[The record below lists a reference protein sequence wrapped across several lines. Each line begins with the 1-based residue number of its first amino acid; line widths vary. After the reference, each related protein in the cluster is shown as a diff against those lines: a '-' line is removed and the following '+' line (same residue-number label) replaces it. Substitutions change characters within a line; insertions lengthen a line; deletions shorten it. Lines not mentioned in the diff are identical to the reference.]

1 MLNNIVNNKTKKDY
15 VVIEIPDIYQG
26 GYHQGDYH
34 QDYPSLISSTD
45 SSPISSVPTS
55 PTYSSPPLSPIYNYC
70 EHKQAYNQQ
79 SSRTKY
85 NKRCQRVQRV
95 NTFISTHINE
105 EKIQKP
111 EHECH
116 INIGNIENFE
126 NFSKFENI
134 NNFGVEKQYIPP
146 STKLTLC
153 NYTSIFRNYL
163 GISQTDKD
171 NDKEYLNV

>member
-15 VVIEIPDIYQG
+15 VIIDIPDIYQG
-26 GYHQGDYH
+26 GYHQG
-34 QDYPSLISSTD
+34 YPSPISSTD

-85 NKRCQRVQRV
+85 NKRYQRV
-95 NTFISTHINE
+95 NTVLSTHINE

-111 EHECH
+111 NHECH

-134 NNFGVEKQYIPP
+134 DNFGVEKQYIHP

-163 GISQTDKD
+163 GISQTEKD